1 MSLNEPNAV
10 LALSVRRLS
19 HNIQYSIQTVVRN
32 SEGLIV
38 LILTEITIYFTWILK
53 PQAPIILVFPSK

>member
-10 LALSVRRLS
+10 LTLSVRRLS

-32 SEGLIV
+32 SECLIV

>member
-1 MSLNEPNAV
+1 MSLNEQNAV